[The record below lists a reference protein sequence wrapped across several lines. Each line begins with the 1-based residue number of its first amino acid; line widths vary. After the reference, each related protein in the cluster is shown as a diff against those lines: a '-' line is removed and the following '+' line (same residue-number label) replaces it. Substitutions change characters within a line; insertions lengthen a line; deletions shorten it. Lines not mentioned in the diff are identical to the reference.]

1 MGHIRICDITLNNG
15 LHKFEPEAEA
25 AIITSLKNSS
35 IYQHGQDNVILPAE
49 AVRVLEI
56 DEIEFYSGKGKKV
69 IFEPRDL
76 SRRTDFDVLKLFEEI
91 RPFGLFGFTIA
102 DIDGTIRSNDVERL
116 ALCAAKHLGDETAIG
131 FRPNDG
137 SGRAFMLA
145 STFINITNYLRD
157 YYIETSLFGIGE
169 LGGYLPTELLA
180 EYFNEFEREDVFEV
194 EHLLYTIRE
203 YIEPLKGKLQWGI
216 SPQTFTFSR
225 NRTVC
230 GVD

>member
-1 MGHIRICDITLNNG
+1 MKKIMICDRTLNNG
-15 LHKFEPEAEA
+15 LCKFEPDAEA
-25 AIITSLKNSS
+25 AIITALKNSS
-35 IYQHGQDNVILPAE
+35 IHWHEQDGVIVPAG
-49 AVRVLEI
+49 AIRTS
-56 DEIEFYSGKGKKV
+56 EIEEIEYYSGNGRKV

-76 SRRTDFDVLKLFEEI
+76 SRRNYLGVLKLFEEI
-91 RPFGLFGFTIA
+91 SPFGLFGFTIA
-102 DIDGTIRSNDVERL
+102 DIDGTMRSNDVERL
-116 ALCAAKHLGDETAIG
+116 TLCAANCLGNEIAIG

-145 STFINITNYLRD
+145 CKFINLTDYLRD

-180 EYFNEFEREDVFEV
+180 EHFNEFECEDVFQI

-203 YIEPLKGKLQWGI
+203 YIAPLKGSLQWGI